1 MRTRPIRWLISG
13 VIGLFVAGWAWYYMA
28 PTSLGGSAT
37 YVVTHGVSMEPRFH
51 TGDLAIVRRQSH
63 YHVGEVVAYRNK
75 MLGTVVL
82 HRIVGREGDRYLFK
96 GDNNHFVDFEH
107 PLGNQLIGA
116 LWLHLPGAGAD
127 LHSIRSPALVGLL
140 ALAGALL
147 LFGGAFVRRRGRG
160 RRQRRSETQTPAA
173 QPRAAHG
180 GLEPLLGVFSV
191 GLLALL
197 PFVVLALLAFTR
209 APTARTAFRVP
220 YTQSGS
226 FSYSAPAPPGPAYP
240 SGRASTGDPLFLHVL
255 KAVHVH
261 FDYRFQT
268 AVKHTLRGKAWMAAT
283 ISSTSGWHTTL
294 PLGAPTFFS
303 GDHAR
308 FAATLDLA
316 SLLALI
322 HGVQDATDVNGA
334 YTLTLTPTVQVNGS
348 VELQPLSGTFA
359 PPMEFSMSELEAK
372 PLAESAALAPA
383 AGSHAGASQFKPSA
397 PGSVGGKRYEPTLL
411 SLGFTRMRV
420 ASARTLAL
428 AGIALVLCALAAAVA
443 LLRRRPRHAGADIEA
458 RYGRLIVPVERVWQ
472 LPGVP
477 VIDVTDV
484 DALASIAEHYDRS
497 ILHERSGG
505 VDSFW
510 VTDES
515 GQFRYAH
522 AANGRSRAT
531 GDQQARPQVDAAAP
545 AEPDPLLAFSEQ
557 DTPPHWAALALEQPS
572 FAQPSFAQPAGGEPA
587 PALGAFEQTS
597 HGEPAA
603 GPQLAA
609 DLAAFE
615 QAREVSV
622 TPNGAAD
629 PAAPYEGGVWP
640 SQQEAA
646 PSVQGA
652 TPDLQQP
659 ALSAPRAAPAQ
670 PEGALAGQ
678 GAAPEQQQAALVAQ
692 HAAPYDAAPYEQDAA
707 PHAYAPQA
715 YVYDAAPAEHEVVAA
730 PGADDLVAEVYADEL
745 ELGGL
750 HAAAGGQQS
759 EAAAAAQW
767 PSPQP
772 APEAAPDPRYEARGA
787 ERGWATPEQLP
798 ETFVLE
804 SARGQNG
811 GSAPQPPRVPA
822 ALAFARFAGL
832 EWTTES

>member
-13 VIGLFVAGWAWYYMA
+13 VIGLFVAGCAWYCLA

-51 TGDLAIVRRQSH
+51 TGDLAIVRSQSH
-63 YHVGEVVAYRNK
+63 YRVGEIAAYRNK

-147 LFGGAFVRRRGRG
+147 LFGGAFVRRRGRA
-160 RRQRRSETQTPAA
+160 RRQRRSQTQTPGAP
-173 QPRAAHG
+173 PRDARG
-180 GLEPLLGVFSV
+180 GLEPLLGAFSV

-197 PFVVLALLAFTR
+197 PFVALALLAFTR

-255 KAVHVH
+255 KAVHVR

-268 AVKHTLRGKAWMAAT
+268 AAKHSLRGKAWMAAT

-308 FAATLDLA
+308 FAATLDLG

-322 HGVQDATDVNGA
+322 HGVQSATDVNGA
-334 YTLTLTPTVQVNGS
+334 YTLTLTPTVRVNGS
-348 VELQPLSGTFA
+348 VELQPLSSTFA
-359 PPMEFSMSELEAK
+359 PAMEFSMSELEAK
-372 PLAESAALAPA
+372 PLAKSAALAPA
-383 AGSHAGASQFKPSA
+383 AGSRAGDSRFKPSA
-397 PGSVGGKRYEPTLL
+397 PGSVGGKRYEPTFL
-411 SLGFTRMRV
+411 SLGFTRMRT

-443 LLRRRPRHAGADIEA
+443 LLRRRPRSAGADIEA

-477 VIDVTDV
+477 VIDVADA

-497 ILHERSGG
+497 ILHERNGG
-505 VDSFW
+505 TDSFW
-510 VTDES
+510 VSDES

-522 AANGRSRAT
+522 AANGRR
-531 GDQQARPQVDAAAP
+531 RAP
-545 AEPDPLLAFSEQ
+545 ANAQPQPQALATTPSQPDPLLALSEQ
-557 DTPPHWAALALEQPS
+557 DTPPSWPALSLEQPPLEQ
-572 FAQPSFAQPAGGEPA
+572 APYEEPAYEQPRYEQAPYEQPAYEQRPYEQPGAVPAAEPA
-587 PALGAFEQTS
+587 LMPQPAAEPAL
-597 HGEPAA
+597 EPALT
-603 GPQLAA
+603 PQLAA

-615 QAREVSV
+615 QASEVSV
-622 TPNGAAD
+622 TPSA
-629 PAAPYEGGVWP
+629 
-640 SQQEAA
+640 EAA
-646 PSVQGA
+646 P
-652 TPDLQQP
+652 
-659 ALSAPRAAPAQ
+659 AAAF
-670 PEGALAGQ
+670 
-678 GAAPEQQQAALVAQ
+678 
-692 HAAPYDAAPYEQDAA
+692 DI
-707 PHAYAPQA
+707 
-715 YVYDAAPAEHEVVAA
+715 AE
-730 PGADDLVAEVYADEL
+730 EVYADEL

-750 HAAAGGQQS
+750 HAGAGEQNGTVAATGWT
-759 EAAAAAQW
+759 A
-767 PSPQP
+767 PDP
-772 APEAAPDPRYEARGA
+772 APEPAHQAQAQPE

-804 SARGQNG
+804 TARGENG
-811 GSAPQPPRVPA
+811 AAPAQPPRVPA